1 MSQRSNQVAEEL
13 RKIIS
18 MILLED
24 VTDPRLG
31 FITITRIDLTDDLR
45 FARVFYSVLGSDEQK
60 EATAEAL
67 EENAGLIRHLA
78 VERINMKFAMDIR
91 FEVDKSIEHSFRIDD
106 ILKKI
111 RKPDSGKGE

>member
-24 VTDPRLG
+24 LNDPRMG
-31 FITITRIDLTDDLR
+31 FITVTRIDLTDDLR
-45 FARVFYSVLGSDEQK
+45 FAKIFYSVLGDEEQK
-60 EATAEAL
+60 KST
-67 EENAGLIRHLA
+67 EEVLA
-78 VERINMKFAMDIR
+78 NNLNFIKKLAIERINMRYGMEIR
-91 FEVDKSIEHSFRIDD
+91 FEMDPSIEQSFKIDS

-111 RKPDSGKGE
+111 KKDEK